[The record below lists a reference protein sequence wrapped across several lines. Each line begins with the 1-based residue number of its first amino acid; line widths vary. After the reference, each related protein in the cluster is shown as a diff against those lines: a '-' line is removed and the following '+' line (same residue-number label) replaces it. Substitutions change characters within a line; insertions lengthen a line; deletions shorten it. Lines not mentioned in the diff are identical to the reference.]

1 MPSAD
6 GNLIPLP
13 FRICHPEY
21 DDQGRPAARLSLEE
35 DGIEEVTGVQGN
47 SGATGE
53 AERGD
58 AGVDG
63 DKGDILNI
71 STESICRCR
80 NAVVTVN
87 KSPAVEA
94 RDVDPRSIALV
105 LRLAGCTRTQAV
117 QALLDNKG
125 DVDDAITELAS
136 L

>member
-35 DGIEEVTGVQGN
+35 DGIEEVTCGVQEMNGDVN
-47 SGATGE
+47 ARVE
-53 AERGD
+53 AERD
-58 AGVDG
+58 DVPEDGV
-63 DKGDILNI
+63 LNI
-71 STESICRCR
+71 STDSSRR
-80 NAVVTVN
+80 RSSAPTAN
-87 KSPAVEA
+87 KSPTVQAE
-94 RDVDPRSIALV
+94 VDPRSIALV
-105 LRLAGCTRTQAV
+105 LRLAGCSRAQAV